1 MGNTKV
7 THDVAFQS
15 WLYSKAGQGSVS
27 GQEEVNNAT
36 CCHENNAHHIV
47 RPGPRVSGYRW
58 CLFLCSTL
66 QTSCSTNLRLAD
78 TGRCSNHFRHSVNK
92 TRLHVKIA
100 KNILSGHDN
109 DPLDEELQQLSDS
122 LGMLYEQVTNHFH
135 PMIR

>member
-1 MGNTKV
+1 MGNTKL
-7 THDVAFQS
+7 TDDVAFQS

-66 QTSCSTNLRLAD
+66 QTSCLTNLRPAD
-78 TGRCSNHFRHSVNK
+78 TGRCSNHFRHSVKK
-92 TRLHVKIA
+92 TRLMSKLL
-100 KNILSGHDN
+100 KYLLSGHDN

-122 LGMLYEQVTNHFH
+122 LGMLYEQVTYHFH
-135 PMIR
+135 PIP

>member
-66 QTSCSTNLRLAD
+66 QTSCLTNLRPAD
-78 TGRCSNHFRHSVNK
+78 TGRCSNHFRHSVKK
-92 TRLHVKIA
+92 TRLNVKIA
-100 KNILSGHDN
+100 AKTSYQAMTTTLLMRSYSNFQTVWGCCMNRSTITFI
-109 DPLDEELQQLSDS
+109 P
-122 LGMLYEQVTNHFH
+122 
-135 PMIR
+135 